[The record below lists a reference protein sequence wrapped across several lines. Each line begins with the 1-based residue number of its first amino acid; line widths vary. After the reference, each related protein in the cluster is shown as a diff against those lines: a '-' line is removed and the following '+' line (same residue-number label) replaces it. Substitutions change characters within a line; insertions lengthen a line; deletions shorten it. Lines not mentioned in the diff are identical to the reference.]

1 MMKSDYASF
10 FNPGFSLE
18 PRKTALLVIDMQ
30 YATACRTTGLRK
42 LLKEKGQEELG
53 AYRFDRIE
61 KWVVPNTLRLLDFFR
76 KHGLKVIYIT
86 VGSESS
92 DYGDLPPNLRP
103 LAQAVENREGCP
115 NHRILDELKPLHQ
128 ETVLNKV
135 TMSAFNSS
143 SIDSVL
149 RSAGIEYLIFTG
161 VSTNSCVEGTA
172 RDAADKGYK
181 CIIAE
186 DACGAASE
194 SLHLASLENFKR
206 LLGRVET
213 VRTITEELEKDLN
226 LLEDSRRQG
235 SRNEGDGKERERK

>member
-1 MMKSDYASF
+1 MRQSDDYASL
-10 FNPGFSLE
+10 FNPRFSLE

-30 YATACRTTGLRK
+30 YATACRTAGLGRF
-42 LLKEKGQEELG
+42 LKEKGQEELG

-76 KHGLKVIYIT
+76 KHGLEVIYIT

-103 LAQAVENREGCP
+103 LAQSVENREGLP
-115 NHRILDELKPLHQ
+115 NHNILDEFKPAQ
-128 ETVLNKV
+128 GEPVLNKA

-143 SIDSVL
+143 LIDSVL
-149 RSAGIEYLIFTG
+149 RSRGIEYLIFTG

-194 SLHLASLENFKR
+194 DLHLASLENFKR

-213 VRTITEELEKDLN
+213 VKRITEELEKNFN
-226 LLEDSRRQG
+226 LVS
-235 SRNEGDGKERERK
+235 